1 MGRVGPED
9 PAGLGPGG
17 FDSFGLGA
25 AFTDFLGFL
34 ALIITFSTN
43 FIASVYE
50 QGEKYNETNLCAC

>member
-9 PAGLGPGG
+9 PGGLGPGG
-17 FDSFGLGA
+17 LGGLGA